1 MVGYVVHIFTEYK
14 LMGDSVKS
22 SYKFIKEFAYEHFIL
37 KQIILMGKACAL
49 SFLVN
54 TINLLF
60 FYFSQYD
67 LLS

>member
-1 MVGYVVHIFTEYK
+1 
-14 LMGDSVKS
+14 MGDSVKS
-22 SYKFIKEFAYEHFIL
+22 SYKFIKEFAYEHFVL